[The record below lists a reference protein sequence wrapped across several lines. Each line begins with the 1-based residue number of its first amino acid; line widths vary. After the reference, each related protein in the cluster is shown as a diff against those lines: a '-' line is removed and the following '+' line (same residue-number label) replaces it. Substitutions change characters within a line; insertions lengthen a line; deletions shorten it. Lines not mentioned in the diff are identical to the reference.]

1 MKPETPNA
9 SHATPHFWR
18 EMQYEI
24 RRRTFGKSIST
35 PTESRHTTCLLGGKS
50 LSVKLMSRRENK
62 ELAKTNLKNMGRTM
76 QELQHI
82 GSIALLFSPALSAR
96 AAKIFPLRGLNSPS
110 ESFPSVQ
117 HVKLRFI
124 VCIFQLFGIQSN
136 FLFCFV
142 HYKKL
147 SFYKYMIYV
156 YPHWIES
163 IQKSNKA
170 R

>member
-1 MKPETPNA
+1 MKSETPNA

-24 RRRTFGKSIST
+24 RRRTFGKSTST

-62 ELAKTNLKNMGRTM
+62 ELAKTNLKSMGRTM

-96 AAKIFPLRGLNSPS
+96 VAKIFPFRGLNSPS

-117 HVKLRFI
+117 HVLGLITVFDAILTSRQTREKLQR
-124 VCIFQLFGIQSN
+124 LYENLMSN
-136 FLFCFV
+136 NFCRTAV
-142 HYKKL
+142 LKKN
-147 SFYKYMIYV
+147 MICK
-156 YPHWIES
+156 
-163 IQKSNKA
+163 QKLHS
-170 R
+170 